1 MEKYR
6 KLRIYEN
13 NINNNPSNTN
23 SSLQNK
29 NPIKN
34 ANLDGKSSIY
44 IRKYKNSNINHS
56 KKIQKEYNEAKN
68 KDDIQSQNKIIDK
81 FTINN
86 NKSNH
91 NTINNNPKV
100 NNFNKKFIYN
110 FGNNLTIKENDKKL
124 LMNSL
129 QKNNIFKPKN
139 DINKERQ
146 ERQQLSTNL
155 NRYSIKYN
163 NNSNKLNKSIEKKN
177 IDKNINNTLKN
188 NPNKDLLI
196 NNSYSKKNSINIKKP
211 STQIDDNKIIVI
223 KKIHFL

>member
-6 KLRIYEN
+6 RFKIYEN

-23 SSLQNK
+23 SSVQNK
-29 NPIKN
+29 NQIKN
-34 ANLDGKSSIY
+34 TNLDGKSSVY
-44 IRKYKNSNINHS
+44 RKYKYSNINHS
-56 KKIQKEYNEAKN
+56 KKIQNEYNEAKN

-110 FGNNLTIKENDKKL
+110 FGNNLTNKENDKKL

-177 IDKNINNTLKN
+177 TIQLKQLEDFDKRIDLKKSLSELTVGPGVENIGATIPYTRYPMRL
-188 NPNKDLLI
+188 P
-196 NNSYSKKNSINIKKP
+196 
-211 STQIDDNKIIVI
+211 
-223 KKIHFL
+223 

>member
-6 KLRIYEN
+6 RFKIYEN

-23 SSLQNK
+23 SSVQNK
-29 NPIKN
+29 NQIKN
-34 ANLDGKSSIY
+34 TNLDGKSSVY
-44 IRKYKNSNINHS
+44 FRKYKYSNINHS

-91 NTINNNPKV
+91 NTINNNPKE

-110 FGNNLTIKENDKKL
+110 FGNNLTNKENDKKL

-196 NNSYSKKNSINIKKP
+196 
-211 STQIDDNKIIVI
+211 KIR
-223 KKIHFL
+223 